1 MRVRAWTH
9 AGLSCRDSRLSTY
22 PTAPAPRRSAS
33 PPHPACRPPA
43 WPQGR
48 RAGPWGVAQ
57 PSVRSRTAPR
67 CFSGSW
73 QSTGGHGDR
82 LRNAPRKM
90 LAQGSTQGCTWPQ
103 GHRLRSRGQR
113 RRGAGRRAL
122 LLGSRS
128 HPPLTSTQVS
138 ISGNWLMMG
147 STASIELPARRSDL
161 LPTRMMGTLGR
172 ETHGHRGWGS
182 WRGPPPRALPVTWGP
197 SRYPRSPVGSIWCGS
212 EKQGLAV
219 RRGACLPHGSHLEL
233 TPRRGRS
240 RPTEGQSQ
248 MPGMCP
254 LGEDSRWHL
263 M

>member
-1 MRVRAWTH
+1 
-9 AGLSCRDSRLSTY
+9 
-22 PTAPAPRRSAS
+22 
-33 PPHPACRPPA
+33 
-43 WPQGR
+43 
-48 RAGPWGVAQ
+48 
-57 PSVRSRTAPR
+57 
-67 CFSGSW
+67 
-73 QSTGGHGDR
+73 
-82 LRNAPRKM
+82 M
-90 LAQGSTQGCTWPQ
+90 LAQGSKQGCTWPQ

-113 RRGAGRRAL
+113 RRGAGRGAL
-122 LLGSRS
+122 VLGSRS

-182 WRGPPPRALPVTWGP
+182 WRGPPPWALPVTWGP

-233 TPRRGRS
+233 TPKGGGRGPLRDKVTDTGNMPAWRGQQVGPHVILADTPKGPGISSPRHPIPQTSDHPRALWGDRATGAPRGKLRRPGY
-240 RPTEGQSQ
+240 RPPHPEWLREVS
-248 MPGMCP
+248 
-254 LGEDSRWHL
+254 
-263 M
+263 